1 MEEKILEILQET
13 RPESDFLNSKD
24 FICDALLDSFDM
36 VVLISEIQEKFDVV
50 IDGTDVIPENFISV
64 NAIAQLIESSR

>member
-1 MEEKILEILQET
+1 MEEKILEILQEA

-36 VVLISEIQEKFDVV
+36 VVLISEIQEKFGVV

-64 NAIAQLIESSR
+64 NAIAKLIESSR